1 MSHFTQ
7 ISVNVDATTKA
18 CLISTV
24 SYQQQFCV
32 TFHPPFWS
40 SQCACLNSVATMTIS
55 PRSPNSG
62 PMPAEETVHRARQAC
77 ENCNKK
83 KIRCRPFQGGSV
95 CVSCFESNIEC
106 IPRTRQKRR
115 RASQMHPPPQSSSC
129 SDDHASSVPS
139 ESAQK
144 MTAPLWNGNQL
155 MRTERVG
162 SNFSTTSPSNT
173 HHPSGNSWIHRE
185 GLGDLTDS
193 TEPDLG
199 TEQHEVAGLTGTPST
214 TSYLGRS
221 EYITHDVPIDEDSAA
236 QYHTGAA
243 QELSPA
249 DMKTLEALHAFDLPP
264 RPIRE
269 ALIDSFMTYCQPW
282 TPIVERTFLWR
293 KDGKEPSVLLLQCV
307 FLAASRV
314 SSAPSATSYA
324 TSEEFYRRAK
334 ALFWLGHEKDV
345 MTMTT
350 AVCIL
355 QWYNPGGPEH
365 ISTDTSKF
373 WLQTTVG
380 LAHQI
385 GLHREP
391 TPSRYEHM
399 FRLYPLTSGI
409 NAIYCVRLWWSLV
422 ARDCLISAA
431 HGRPRIINI
440 KDCDVRSPTLA
451 DFPESRSDG
460 LLFLAY
466 VEICCLLGDLTKLLL
481 RKNLSRLKRQH
492 LEKSLYHWV
501 KELPEELRLSH
512 HTGSDVR
519 SSIQYT
525 PQPYNFRA
533 RQLHVPYFVTL
544 AIAFRPPT
552 NNGSFSLTSHLA
564 CSFVAGIFEDFI
576 ARDEI
581 RFLGPI
587 FTFYLLIAGVGLLQA
602 RNYPALWTYA
612 QQDLQVINESFKQ
625 LSTRWASAI
634 GASKALQSVTDA
646 VSKKTYETPTPALMQ
661 LTPQQLSYF
670 DVPEKGICRAWA
682 PVHAHFNRPYSTSS
696 NVEITSPDLMTPGF
710 LADTRLPFGLPQMGQ
725 ISGAGENLEP
735 SDRDGMDVPEELL
748 GEDQTSDT
756 QYGGIGNWLL
766 GDWSTPRPW

>member
-1 MSHFTQ
+1 M
-7 ISVNVDATTKA
+7 
-18 CLISTV
+18 L
-24 SYQQQFCV
+24 
-32 TFHPPFWS
+32 
-40 SQCACLNSVATMTIS
+40 
-55 PRSPNSG
+55 
-62 PMPAEETVHRARQAC
+62 
-77 ENCNKK
+77 
-83 KIRCRPFQGGSV
+83 
-95 CVSCFESNIEC
+95 
-106 IPRTRQKRR
+106 
-115 RASQMHPPPQSSSC
+115 
-129 SDDHASSVPS
+129 
-139 ESAQK
+139 
-144 MTAPLWNGNQL
+144 
-155 MRTERVG
+155 RTERVK
-162 SNFSTTSPSNT
+162 STFSSTSPSNT
-173 HHPSGNSWIHRE
+173 QHQTGNSWLHRE

-199 TEQHEVAGLTGTPST
+199 AEQHEVTGLTGTPST

-236 QYHTGAA
+236 QYHTGTT

-282 TPIVERTFLWR
+282 TPIIERTFLWR
-293 KDGKEPSVLLLQCV
+293 KDGKEPSVFLLQCV

-334 ALFWLGHEKDV
+334 ALFWLGHEKDIMV
-345 MTMTT
+345 MTTG
-350 AVCIL
+350 VCIL
-355 QWYNPGGPEH
+355 QWYNPAGPEH
-365 ISTDTSKF
+365 VSTDTSKF

-391 TPSRYEHM
+391 TPNRHEHF

-409 NAIYCVRLWWSLV
+409 NAIYSVRLWWSLV
-422 ARDCLISAA
+422 VSDTLQLNHMILTPWSDQARDCLISAA

-481 RKNLSRLKRQH
+481 RNNLSRLKRQH
-492 LEKSLYHWV
+492 LEKSLYHWI

-512 HTGSDVR
+512 HTGSD
-519 SSIQYT
+519 SKSTIQYT

-552 NNGSFSLTSHLA
+552 NNVSFSLTSHLA

-587 FTFYLLIAGVGLLQA
+587 FTFYLLISGVGLLQA
-602 RNYPALWTYA
+602 RNYPALWIYA
-612 QQDLQVINESFKQ
+612 QQDLQVVNVALRQ

-634 GASKALQSVTDA
+634 GAQKALQSVTDA
-646 VSKKTYETPTPALMQ
+646 VMRKTYETPTPPLIQ

-682 PVHAHFNRPYSTSS
+682 PVNAYFNRSYSNATS
-696 NVEITSPDLMTPGF
+696 NVEIVTPDLMSPGF
-710 LADTRLPFGLPQMGQ
+710 LADSRLPFGLPSMGQ
-725 ISGAGENLEP
+725 IAAPGETLEQ
-735 SDRDGMDVPEELL
+735 SERDGMEVPEELL
-748 GEDQTSDT
+748 GDDQSNDT

-766 GDWSTPRPW
+766 SDWSTPRPW